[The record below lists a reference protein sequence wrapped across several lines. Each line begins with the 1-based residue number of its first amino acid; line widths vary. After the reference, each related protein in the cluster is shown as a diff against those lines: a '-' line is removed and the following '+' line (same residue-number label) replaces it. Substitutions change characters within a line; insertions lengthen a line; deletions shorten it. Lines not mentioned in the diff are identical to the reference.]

1 MNILS
6 LDSSDK
12 GYAIGLSLDGRI
24 VETKQEECWQRQ
36 SELLS
41 SEIASL
47 LDRHLSSRRDLDA
60 VIASKGPGSYTGVR
74 IALTIAKTI
83 ALALNIPLYVC
94 SSLQALCK
102 RGQKSLC
109 LMNARG
115 KRSYAGVYEDGKCL
129 LQDQVLSNQEVLTL
143 IKEHPDYLCCGD
155 LSYLGIEGY
164 KADVAA
170 NLLSFV
176 DESHL
181 SDNPLGE
188 RPVYLKDEYQAGKKK
203 LVIRKAIP
211 SDIDS
216 ILSIENDSFKH
227 PYTREQLLY
236 ELNENPVAHFFS
248 AIVDAE
254 VIGFIIFFVTFD
266 SASIAQI
273 AVRPDF
279 RGKGIGDSLLKA
291 MVKECKSQIDEVD
304 NITLEVRKSN
314 VNAHRFYSKRGFED
328 IVVKKGYY
336 DDGEDAVY
344 MVRCIVN
351 D

>member
-1 MNILS
+1 
-6 LDSSDK
+6 
-12 GYAIGLSLDGRI
+12 
-24 VETKQEECWQRQ
+24 
-36 SELLS
+36 
-41 SEIASL
+41 
-47 LDRHLSSRRDLDA
+47 
-60 VIASKGPGSYTGVR
+60 
-74 IALTIAKTI
+74 
-83 ALALNIPLYVC
+83 
-94 SSLQALCK
+94 
-102 RGQKSLC
+102 
-109 LMNARG
+109 MNARG